1 VVLTTGASSIL
12 INQKLYQEALEH
24 LSVHAAMPDC
34 TPVGLHLAA
43 VALRALG
50 RIERAIQAAQKAVA
64 MAPETIEFQLSL
76 ASLLM
81 SRARFGD
88 AITVLGTAQALAP
101 DDALIHRTAS
111 GAHQALGD
119 VAASLQEAEA
129 AVHLAPDNEEYAR
142 HLHALKGTLGL
153 LVPPP
158 EPPDQ
163 DFLAW
168 AQPAR
173 RRRPK
178 PHGRPIMAQARE
190 RLRIIHALMI
200 RDIHTR
206 HSRAALGYFWAIFE
220 PISHLLTL
228 GVMFAYLNTAPPP
241 IGNSLFEFYCSG
253 LLPYLMF
260 SHIQHGVMQA
270 RNTAGSLLSLPA
282 IRTTD
287 VILAKTALELATE
300 LLVGAIVFSAFGL
313 AGYQAMP
320 ESFPRAM
327 AAILLMALLALGIGT
342 TNMVIQNFLHSWDA
356 LFQMLIR
363 LLYFASGIYY
373 SPISMPDFA
382 RNILQ
387 WNPVLQGIELFRTGF
402 FPQYQPF
409 WLKPWYFLGCVFV
422 SLAIGFAL
430 EKITRRLMRQQT

>member
-1 VVLTTGASSIL
+1 
-12 INQKLYQEALEH
+12 
-24 LSVHAAMPDC
+24 M
-34 TPVGLHLAA
+34 
-43 VALRALG
+43 
-50 RIERAIQAAQKAVA
+50 
-64 MAPETIEFQLSL
+64 
-76 ASLLM
+76 
-81 SRARFGD
+81 
-88 AITVLGTAQALAP
+88 TVLGTAQALAP
-101 DDALIHRTAS
+101 DDARIHRTAS

-119 VAASLQEAEA
+119 VGAALQEAEA
-129 AVHLAPDNEEYAR
+129 AVRLAPDNDDYAR
-142 HLHALKGTLGL
+142 HLHELKATLGL
-153 LVPPP
+153 LVPPL
-158 EPPDQ
+158 ETPDQ
-163 DFLAW
+163 DALAW

-173 RRRPK
+173 RRRPQ
-178 PHGRPIMAQARE
+178 PHDRPIMAQVRGH
-190 RLRIIHALMI
+190 LRIIHALMI

-206 HSRAALGYFWAIFE
+206 HSRATLGYSWAIFE

-320 ESFPRAM
+320 ANFPRAM
-327 AAILLMALLALGIGT
+327 SAILLMALLALGIGT

-387 WNPVLQGIELFRTGF
+387 WNPVLQGVELFRTGF

-409 WLKPWYFLGCVFV
+409 WLKTWYFLGCVFV

-430 EKITRRLMRQQT
+430 EKSTRRLMRR